1 MEGVL
6 LIAPLDMKE
15 FFMKK
20 VVKVKA
26 PKEVA
31 EAYKMIKKKIDY
43 PVLLQDKWA
52 FEDFLQLKEKIDIM
66 LTIESF
72 SAPGY
77 IKRDDSITLY
87 VEEAL
92 LDQLKERAEELGVK
106 RNTIM
111 IQAIKNYC
119 TYHGKEI
126 GIKFDWSF

>member
-1 MEGVL
+1 
-6 LIAPLDMKE
+6 MKE

-31 EAYKMIKKKIDY
+31 EAYKMIKKKID
-43 PVLLQDKWA
+43 
-52 FEDFLQLKEKIDIM
+52 IM
-66 LTIESF
+66 LGIESF

-77 IKRDDSITLY
+77 IKRDDSITVY

-92 LDQLKERAEELGVK
+92 LDQLKERAEQLGVK
-106 RNTIM
+106 RNTVM

-126 GIKFDWSF
+126 GIKFNWSF

>member
-52 FEDFLQLKEKIDIM
+52 FEDFLQLKEKILSLIH
-66 LTIESF
+66 I
-72 SAPGY
+72 
-77 IKRDDSITLY
+77 
-87 VEEAL
+87 
-92 LDQLKERAEELGVK
+92 
-106 RNTIM
+106 
-111 IQAIKNYC
+111 
-119 TYHGKEI
+119 
-126 GIKFDWSF
+126 

>member
-1 MEGVL
+1 
-6 LIAPLDMKE
+6 MKE

-66 LTIESF
+66 LGIESF

-77 IKRDDSITLY
+77 IKRDDSITVY

-92 LDQLKERAEELGVK
+92 LDQLKERAEQLGVK
-106 RNTIM
+106 RNTVM

-119 TYHGKEI
+119 THHGKEI
-126 GIKFDWSF
+126 GIKFNWSF

>member
-77 IKRDDSITLY
+77 IKRDD
-87 VEEAL
+87 EEAIL
-92 LDQLKERAEELGVK
+92 NQLKERAEELGVK
-106 RNTIM
+106 RNTVM

>member
-1 MEGVL
+1 
-6 LIAPLDMKE
+6 
-15 FFMKK
+15 MKK

-66 LTIESF
+66 LGIESF

-77 IKRDDSITLY
+77 IKRDDSITVY

-92 LDQLKERAEELGVK
+92 LDQLKERAEQLGVK
-106 RNTIM
+106 RNTVM

-119 TYHGKEI
+119 TYLGKEI
-126 GIKFDWSF
+126 GIKFNWSF

>member
-1 MEGVL
+1 MGFWRFPAVER
-6 LIAPLDMKE
+6 
-15 FFMKK
+15 
-20 VVKVKA
+20 
-26 PKEVA
+26 
-31 EAYKMIKKKIDY
+31 
-43 PVLLQDKWA
+43 
-52 FEDFLQLKEKIDIM
+52 KIDIM

-77 IKRDDSITLY
+77 IKRDDSITVY

-126 GIKFDWSF
+126 GIKFDWSFWIVYTILMWEAI

>member
-43 PVLLQDKWA
+43 PVLL
-52 FEDFLQLKEKIDIM
+52 
-66 LTIESF
+66 
-72 SAPGY
+72 
-77 IKRDDSITLY
+77 
-87 VEEAL
+87 
-92 LDQLKERAEELGVK
+92 
-106 RNTIM
+106 
-111 IQAIKNYC
+111 
-119 TYHGKEI
+119 
-126 GIKFDWSF
+126 